1 MVARVSGIALA
12 ARGTKTRQTK
22 AAGSGERA
30 LAERRAAEE
39 DRSLASYIS
48 RLIEADAA
56 ASILDPLLDPP
67 HYQLNKSQCHRPN
80 LLHGGLFWRRVWAQA
95 YRTRPVRI
103 IVGFPAGVAP
113 DIVAR
118 VIGQAL
124 SEGLGQQF
132 VIENRPGAGSN
143 IGTEIVVRA
152 PPDGY
157 TLLLAVS
164 SGAINATLYSNLGFN
179 FVRDIA
185 PVAMIGL
192 GPFVMVVN
200 PKLPTKSVPEFI
212 AHAKANPGKI
222 NFASQGTGLAS
233 HLMGELFKMMAGVNM
248 VHVSYSGNFTAD
260 LLSGQM
266 QGAFVPITNVIEYIR
281 DGRLRPLAVTT
292 AKRAELLPD
301 VPALSEFLSGY
312 DATGWNGI
320 GAPKGTPSAII
331 EKLNKEINAIVLD
344 ATMKAR
350 FIGLGVEP
358 LSMTP
363 AEFGKRI
370 ADDTEKWAKV
380 IKFANIKAE

>member
-1 MVARVSGIALA
+1 MKFHRRKFLHLGAVAVTLPF
-12 ARGTKTRQTK
+12 
-22 AAGSGERA
+22 
-30 LAERRAAEE
+30 
-39 DRSLASYIS
+39 AS
-48 RLIEADAA
+48 R
-56 ASILDPLLDPP
+56 
-67 HYQLNKSQCHRPN
+67 H
-80 LLHGGLFWRRVWAQA
+80 VWAQA
-95 YRTRPVRI
+95 YPTRPVRI
-103 IVGFPAGVAP
+103 IVGFPAGIAP

-124 SEGLGQQF
+124 SERFGQQF
-132 VIENRPGAGSN
+132 VIDNRPGAGSN

-152 PPDGY
+152 PADGY

-179 FVRDIA
+179 FIRDIA

-192 GPFVMVVN
+192 GPFVMVIN
-200 PKLPTKSVPEFI
+200 PKLPAKTVPEFI
-212 AHAKANPGKI
+212 AYAKAYPGKI
-222 NFASQGTGLAS
+222 NMASQGTGLAS
-233 HLMGELFKMMAGVNM
+233 HLMGELFKMMAGVNL
-248 VHVSYSGNFTAD
+248 VHVPYSGSFTAD

-266 QGAFVPITNVIEYIR
+266 QVAFVPITNVIEYIG

-301 VPALSEFLSGY
+301 LPTLSEFLPGY

-320 GAPKGTPSAII
+320 GAPKGTPAAII

-344 ATMKAR
+344 PGMKAR
-350 FIGLGVEP
+350 LIGLGVEP
-358 LSMTP
+358 LTMTP

-370 ADDTEKWAKV
+370 EDDTAKWAKV

>member
-1 MVARVSGIALA
+1 MKLRRRKFLRLA
-12 ARGTKTRQTK
+12 AVAVT
-22 AAGSGERA
+22 
-30 LAERRAAEE
+30 
-39 DRSLASYIS
+39 LASAS
-48 RLIEADAA
+48 R
-56 ASILDPLLDPP
+56 
-67 HYQLNKSQCHRPN
+67 H
-80 LLHGGLFWRRVWAQA
+80 VWAQA
-95 YRTRPVRI
+95 YPARPVRI
-103 IVGFPAGVAP
+103 IVGFPAGIAP

-124 SEGLGQQF
+124 SERLGQQF

-143 IGTEIVVRA
+143 IGAEIVVRA

-164 SGAINATLYSNLGFN
+164 SGAINATLYSNLSFN

-192 GPFVMVVN
+192 GLFVMVVN
-200 PKLPTKSVPEFI
+200 PKLPTKTVPEFI
-212 AHAKANPGKI
+212 AYAKANPGKI
-222 NFASQGTGLAS
+222 NMASQGNGLAS
-233 HLMGELFKMMAGVNM
+233 HLMGELFKMMAGVNL
-248 VHVSYSGNFTAD
+248 VHVPYSGSFTAD
-260 LLSGQM
+260 LLSGQV
-266 QGAFVPITNVIEYIR
+266 QVAFVPITNVIEYLK
-281 DGRLRPLAVTT
+281 DARLRPLAVTT

-301 VPALSEFLSGY
+301 VPTLSEFLPGY

-320 GAPKGTPSAII
+320 GAPRGTPSVII
-331 EKLNKEINAIVLD
+331 EKLNKEIGAVVRD
-344 ATMKAR
+344 PAMKAR
-350 FIGLGVEP
+350 LISLGVEP